1 MRISD
6 WSSDVCSSDLQ
17 DIGLG
22 AVGIVDQ
29 RDEGGAVGVIFQ
41 TLDRALDVPQATLEV
56 DDAVALL
63 VTAGDAA
70 RGHMTLVVAAA
81 GLALAFSQRLDGLAL
96 VQRAAVDED
105 QAALGGAGRVVA
117 LKRHGQRTP
126 SVMSIDWPS
135 ARRTIAFLTS
145 ERV

>member
-6 WSSDVCSSDLQ
+6 WSSDVCSSDLFHRIARLHVGLLARDDLVAGSQTLRRQ

-81 GLALAFSQRLDGLAL
+81 GLALALDRKSTRLNSS
-96 VQRAAVDED
+96 
-105 QAALGGAGRVVA
+105 
-117 LKRHGQRTP
+117 H
-126 SVMSIDWPS
+126 
-135 ARRTIAFLTS
+135 
-145 ERV
+145 